1 MRRMKDMS
9 QLGGAASFYGNLP
22 DQYSVV
28 INSNHPLVQKINE
41 DKEKKCRKDLD
52 KFTDKIKPL
61 EDNKK
66 ELETANKGKKEEE
79 IQQADKDRIA
89 DLDSKITEFR
99 NKQKEV
105 LVGFG
110 GKHKLVKQLIDIALL
125 SNNMLKGEDL
135 NRFIKRSIELL

>member
-1 MRRMKDMS
+1 MS
-9 QLGGAASFYGNLP
+9 QMGGAASFYGNLP
-22 DQYSVV
+22 DHYSVV

-52 KFTDKIKPL
+52 KFVEKIKPL

-66 ELETANKGKKEEE
+66 EIETANKGKKEDE

-89 DLDSKITEFR
+89 DLDSKITEFKD
-99 NKQKEV
+99 KQKEV

-110 GKHKLVKQLIDIALL
+110 GKNKLVKQLIDIALL